1 MVVAVLHIHYA
12 GGTLPTLG
20 GRFLVVTIFSLL
32 RAGRL
37 GVLTIWGG
45 VTESLAPYSWL
56 PCCSLPEREGGKTAE
71 EDLSHRTREL
81 QMEKKEEPDKVAIFV

>member
-1 MVVAVLHIHYA
+1 MPLAMVVEVLYIHCA

-20 GRFLVVTIFSLL
+20 GRFLMVTIFSLL

-45 VTESLAPYSWL
+45 VTEPLAPTFMVPLLL
-56 PCCSLPEREGGKTAE
+56 PSRDRGGK
-71 EDLSHRTREL
+71 
-81 QMEKKEEPDKVAIFV
+81 K